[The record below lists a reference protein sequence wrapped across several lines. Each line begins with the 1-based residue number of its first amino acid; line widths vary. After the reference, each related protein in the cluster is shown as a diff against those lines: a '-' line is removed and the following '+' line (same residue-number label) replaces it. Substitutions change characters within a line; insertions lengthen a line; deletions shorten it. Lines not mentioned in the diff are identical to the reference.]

1 MPNSKISPSVVV
13 QRFAKQGGRPDIVM
27 PEKAGIQVRD
37 FPGFRVALAI
47 ASLPGMTD
55 DL

>member
-1 MPNSKISPSVVV
+1 
-13 QRFAKQGGRPDIVM
+13 M

-47 ASLPGMTD
+47 ASLLGMTD
-55 DL
+55 ELCSELLGRHTSSSREQTVSS